1 MTTNQEDLA
10 QAAKHLRVLYDEL
23 NQAKYDRL
31 PAPEV
36 STTHSNRQKGPMD
49 PAPIWTLSDDEY
61 FTKRLNQMVCD
72 AAGRIDGNHK
82 PTLDGR
88 QLSDWLSWY
97 AGPVSQLDFAD
108 DILDEVRWQIRE
120 LDHRLRRTRPPEP
133 VAKPQEVWLTARTIC
148 FRLKQMGFDL
158 SPELLRKWAER
169 GKIQSRSSN
178 ARRNQYS
185 MGEVLDEIRRRRSTI
200 PKANTAIFEDSGQ

>member
-1 MTTNQEDLA
+1 MNVEQEDLA

-23 NQAKYDRL
+23 NQAKYDRP

-36 STTHSNRQKGPMD
+36 STAHSNRQKGPMD
-49 PAPIWTLSDDEY
+49 PAPIWTLSDDEH

-72 AAGRIDGNHK
+72 AAGRIEGNHK

-88 QLSDWLSWY
+88 QLADWLAWY

-120 LDHRLRRTRPPEP
+120 LDHRLRRTRVFVP
-133 VAKPQEVWLTARTIC
+133 ADKEVWLTARTIC
-148 FRLKQMGFDL
+148 YKLTQQGYAIT
-158 SPELLRKWAER
+158 PELLRKWAER
-169 GKIQSRSSN
+169 GTIRKKTRENSRNLYLMSEVANRVNLKRPSEN
-178 ARRNQYS
+178 RG
-185 MGEVLDEIRRRRSTI
+185 GEYE
-200 PKANTAIFEDSGQ
+200 

>member
-10 QAAKHLRVLYDEL
+10 HAAKQLRVLYEEL
-23 NQAKYDRL
+23 NQAKYDRP

-49 PAPIWTLSDDEY
+49 PAPIWTLSDDEH

-72 AAGRIDGNHK
+72 AAGRIEGNHR

-88 QLSDWLSWY
+88 QLSDWLAWY

-120 LDHRLRRTRPPEP
+120 LDHRLRRTRPPTP
-133 VAKPQEVWLTARTIC
+133 VEEPQEVWLTARTIC
-148 FRLKQMGFDL
+148 YKLNQQGYNITPD
-158 SPELLRKWAER
+158 LLRKWAER
-169 GKIQSRSSN
+169 KQISSKRQSAKQVSYRLN
-178 ARRNQYS
+178 DVIERMKRY
-185 MGEVLDEIRRRRSTI
+185 
-200 PKANTAIFEDSGQ
+200 

>member
-10 QAAKHLRVLYDEL
+10 HAAKHLRVLYDEL
-23 NQAKYDRL
+23 NQAKYDRP

-49 PAPIWTLSDDEY
+49 PAPIWTLSDDAF
-61 FTKRLNQMVCD
+61 FTERLNQMVCD
-72 AAGRIDGNHK
+72 AAGRIDGDHK

-88 QLSDWLSWY
+88 QLADWLAWY

-120 LDHRLRRTRPPEP
+120 LDHRLRRTRPPVPVREP
-133 VAKPQEVWLTARTIC
+133 KEVWLTARTIC

-169 GKIQSRSSN
+169 GKIQSRSSD

-185 MGEVLDEIRRRRSTI
+185 MGEVLDEIQRRRSAI
-200 PKANTAIFEDSGQ
+200 PEANTAICEESGQ

>member
-10 QAAKHLRVLYDEL
+10 HAAKQLRVLYEEL
-23 NQAKYDRL
+23 NQAKYDRP

-49 PAPIWTLSDDEY
+49 PAPIWTLSDDEH

-88 QLSDWLSWY
+88 QLADWLAWY

-133 VAKPQEVWLTARTIC
+133 VAKTQEIWLTARTIC
-148 FRLKQMGFDL
+148 YKLRQQGYNV
-158 SPELLRKWAER
+158 SPELLRKWTER
-169 GKIQSRSSN
+169 GKLRHSTTFQKENKYLYVEVYGLVVKNSN
-178 ARRNQYS
+178 KNHLNVHPRQ
-185 MGEVLDEIRRRRSTI
+185 
-200 PKANTAIFEDSGQ
+200 

>member
-1 MTTNQEDLA
+1 MNVDQEDLA

-23 NQAKYDRL
+23 NQAKYDRP

-49 PAPIWTLSDDEY
+49 PAPIWTLSDDEH

-72 AAGRIDGNHK
+72 AAGRIEGNHK

-88 QLSDWLSWY
+88 QLCHWLAWH

-108 DILDEVRWQIRE
+108 DILDELQHQTRE
-120 LDHRLRRTRPPEP
+120 LNHKLKRTRPLVP
-133 VAKPQEVWLTARTIC
+133 VGEPQEVWLSGRSLTYKLRQRGYDITP
-148 FRLKQMGFDL
+148 D
-158 SPELLRKWAER
+158 LLRKWAER
-169 GKIQSRSSN
+169 GKIRSHKLG
-178 ARRNQYS
+178 RRENLY
-185 MGEVLDEIRRRRSTI
+185 EVSGVY
-200 PKANTAIFEDSGQ
+200 KAIGNNSG

>member
-1 MTTNQEDLA
+1 MNVDQEDLA
-10 QAAKHLRVLYDEL
+10 QAAKHLRVLYEEL
-23 NQAKYDRL
+23 NQAKYDRP

-49 PAPIWTLSDDEY
+49 PAPIWTLSDDEH

-88 QLSDWLSWY
+88 QLADWLAWY

-120 LDHRLRRTRPPEP
+120 LDYRLRRTRPPMP
-133 VAKPQEVWLTARTIC
+133 VDNNQEIWLTAKTIC
-148 FRLKQMGFDL
+148 YRLRQQGYDIT
-158 SPELLRKWAER
+158 PELLRKWAER
-169 GKIQSRSSN
+169 GKVQ
-178 ARRNQYS
+178 
-185 MGEVLDEIRRRRSTI
+185 RRRADNGRWAYLLSECVVRI
-200 PKANTAIFEDSGQ
+200 RHGQTRGESPTTPI

>member
-1 MTTNQEDLA
+1 MNVDQEDLA
-10 QAAKHLRVLYDEL
+10 QAAKHLRVLYEEL
-23 NQAKYDRL
+23 NQAKYDRP

-49 PAPIWTLSDDEY
+49 PAPIWTLSDDEH

-72 AAGRIDGNHK
+72 AAGRIEGNHR

-88 QLSDWLSWY
+88 QLSDWLAWH

-133 VAKPQEVWLTARTIC
+133 IAKPQEVWLTARTIC
-148 FRLKQMGFDL
+148 YRVPTLT
-158 SPELLRKWAER
+158 PEQLRKWGER
-169 GKIQSRSSN
+169 GRVQ
-178 ARRNQYS
+178 
-185 MGEVLDEIRRRRSTI
+185 RRRLASGSWGYLASECIERIVDTQTKSTT
-200 PKANTAIFEDSGQ
+200 PGQSKPI

>member
-1 MTTNQEDLA
+1 MNVDQEDLA

-23 NQAKYDRL
+23 NQAKYDRP

-49 PAPIWTLSDDEY
+49 PAPIWTLSDDEH

-72 AAGRIDGNHK
+72 AAGRIEGNHR

-88 QLSDWLSWY
+88 QLSDWLAWY

-120 LDHRLRRTRPPEP
+120 LDHRLRRTRPPTP
-133 VAKPQEVWLTARTIC
+133 VEEPQEVWLTARTIC
-148 FRLKQMGFDL
+148 YKLNQQGYNITPD
-158 SPELLRKWAER
+158 LLRKWAER
-169 GKIQSRSSN
+169 KQISSKRQSAKQVSYRLN
-178 ARRNQYS
+178 DVIERMKRY
-185 MGEVLDEIRRRRSTI
+185 
-200 PKANTAIFEDSGQ
+200 

>member
-1 MTTNQEDLA
+1 MNVDQEDLA

-23 NQAKYDRL
+23 NQAKYDRP

-49 PAPIWTLSDDEY
+49 PAPIWTLSDDEH

-72 AAGRIDGNHK
+72 AAGRIEGNHK

-88 QLSDWLSWY
+88 QLTDWLAWH

-120 LDHRLRRTRPPEP
+120 LDHRLRRTRPLEP
-133 VAKPQEVWLTARTIC
+133 TGKQEVWLTARTIC
-148 FRLKQMGFDL
+148 YKLTQQGYAIT
-158 SPELLRKWAER
+158 PELLRKWAER
-169 GKIQSRSSN
+169 RKIESKVSALGKVTYPL
-178 ARRNQYS
+178 RN
-185 MGEVLDEIRRRRSTI
+185 VIRI
-200 PKANTAIFEDSGQ
+200 LENGYGIHSGQA

>member
-1 MTTNQEDLA
+1 MNVDQEALA
-10 QAAKHLRVLYDEL
+10 QAAKQLRVLYEEL
-23 NQAKYDRL
+23 NQAKYDRP

-49 PAPIWTLSDDEY
+49 PAPIWTLSDDEH

-88 QLSDWLSWY
+88 QLADWLAWY

-133 VAKPQEVWLTARTIC
+133 IAKPQEVWLTARTIC
-148 FRLKQMGFDL
+148 YRVPTLT
-158 SPELLRKWAER
+158 PEQLRKWGER
-169 GKIQSRSSN
+169 GRVQ
-178 ARRNQYS
+178 
-185 MGEVLDEIRRRRSTI
+185 RRRLASGSWGYLASECIERIVDTQTKSTT
-200 PKANTAIFEDSGQ
+200 PGQSKPI

>member
-10 QAAKHLRVLYDEL
+10 HAAKQLRVLYEEL
-23 NQAKYDRL
+23 NQAKYDRP

-49 PAPIWTLSDDEY
+49 PAPIWTLSDDEH

-88 QLSDWLSWY
+88 QLADWLAWY

-133 VAKPQEVWLTARTIC
+133 VAKPQEKWLTARTIC
-148 FRLKQMGFDL
+148 YKLRQQGYNV
-158 SPELLRKWAER
+158 SPELLRKWTER
-169 GKIQSRSSN
+169 GKLRHSTTFQKENKYLYVEVYGLVVENSN
-178 ARRNQYS
+178 KNHLNVHPRQ
-185 MGEVLDEIRRRRSTI
+185 
-200 PKANTAIFEDSGQ
+200 

>member
-10 QAAKHLRVLYDEL
+10 QAAKHLRVLYEEL
-23 NQAKYDRL
+23 NQAKYDRP

-49 PAPIWTLSDDEY
+49 PAPIWTLSDDEH

-88 QLSDWLSWY
+88 QLADWLAWY

-133 VAKPQEVWLTARTIC
+133 VAKTQEIWLTARTIC
-148 FRLKQMGFDL
+148 YKLRQQGYNV
-158 SPELLRKWAER
+158 SPELLRKWTER
-169 GKIQSRSSN
+169 GKLRHSTTFQKENKYLYVEVYGLVVENSN
-178 ARRNQYS
+178 KNHLNVHPRQ
-185 MGEVLDEIRRRRSTI
+185 
-200 PKANTAIFEDSGQ
+200 

>member
-1 MTTNQEDLA
+1 MNVDQEALA
-10 QAAKHLRVLYDEL
+10 QAAKQLRILYEEL
-23 NQAKYDRL
+23 NQAKYDR
-31 PAPEV
+31 PPVPEV

-49 PAPIWTLSDDEY
+49 PAPIWTLSDDEH

-88 QLSDWLSWY
+88 QLADWLAWY

-120 LDHRLRRTRPPEP
+120 LDHRLRRTRPPML
-133 VAKPQEVWLTARTIC
+133 VDDSQEVWLTAKTIC
-148 FRLKQMGFDL
+148 YKLRQQGHNV

-169 GKIQSRSSN
+169 RKIESKVSALGKAIYPL
-178 ARRNQYS
+178 RN
-185 MGEVLDEIRRRRSTI
+185 VIRI
-200 PKANTAIFEDSGQ
+200 LENGHGIHSGQA

>member
-1 MTTNQEDLA
+1 MNVNQEDLA
-10 QAAKHLRVLYDEL
+10 QAAKQLRVLYEEL
-23 NQAKYDRL
+23 NQAKYDRP

-49 PAPIWTLSDDEY
+49 PAPIWTLSDDEH

-72 AAGRIDGNHK
+72 SAGRIEGNHK

-88 QLSDWLSWY
+88 QLADWIAWY

-120 LDHRLRRTRPPEP
+120 LDHRLRRTRPPAPIGEP
-133 VAKPQEVWLTARTIC
+133 KEVWLTARTIC
-148 FRLKQMGFDL
+148 YKLRQQGHNV

-169 GKIQSRSSN
+169 GKISSQRIGPRSN
-178 ARRNQYS
+178 VYS
-185 MGEVLDEIRRRRSTI
+185 LSEVLKMPYI
-200 PKANTAIFEDSGQ
+200 N

>member
-10 QAAKHLRVLYDEL
+10 HAAKQLRVLYEEL
-23 NQAKYDRL
+23 NQAKYDRP

-49 PAPIWTLSDDEY
+49 PAPIWTLSDDEH

-88 QLSDWLSWY
+88 QLADWLAWY

-120 LDHRLRRTRPPEP
+120 LDHKLRRTRPPEP
-133 VAKPQEVWLTARTIC
+133 IDKPQEVWLTARTIC
-148 FRLKQMGFDL
+148 YKLRQKGYDV

-169 GKIQSRSSN
+169 RKIESKVSVLGKVTYPL
-178 ARRNQYS
+178 RN
-185 MGEVLDEIRRRRSTI
+185 VIRI
-200 PKANTAIFEDSGQ
+200 LENGHGIH

>member
-1 MTTNQEDLA
+1 MNVDQEDLA
-10 QAAKHLRVLYDEL
+10 QAAKCLRVLYEEL
-23 NQAKYDRL
+23 NQAKYDRP

-49 PAPIWTLSDDEY
+49 PAPIWTLSDDEH

-72 AAGRIDGNHK
+72 AAGRIEGNHK

-88 QLSDWLSWY
+88 QLTDWLAWH

-120 LDHRLRRTRPPEP
+120 LDYRLRRTRPPMP
-133 VAKPQEVWLTARTIC
+133 VDGNQEIWLTAKTIC
-148 FRLKQMGFDL
+148 YRLRQQGHDVT
-158 SPELLRKWAER
+158 PERLRKWAER
-169 GKIQSRSSN
+169 GRVHTRKASSGVNAYSLKDVLNLVRSN
-178 ARRNQYS
+178 
-185 MGEVLDEIRRRRSTI
+185 
-200 PKANTAIFEDSGQ
+200 

>member
-1 MTTNQEDLA
+1 MNVDQEALA
-10 QAAKHLRVLYDEL
+10 QAAKQLRVLYEEL
-23 NQAKYDRL
+23 NQAKYDRP

-49 PAPIWTLSDDEY
+49 PAPIWTLSDDEH

-88 QLSDWLSWY
+88 QLADWIAWY

-120 LDHRLRRTRPPEP
+120 LDHRLRRTRPPMP
-133 VAKPQEVWLTARTIC
+133 VDDDQEVWLTAKTIC
-148 FRLKQMGFDL
+148 YRLRQQGYDIT
-158 SPELLRKWAER
+158 PELLRKWDER
-169 GKIQSRSSN
+169 DKIRSN
-178 ARRNQYS
+178 AKEGQKKKYS
-185 MGEVLDEIRRRRSTI
+185 LNDCVKRLPRPQMQPRKEFDGTC
-200 PKANTAIFEDSGQ
+200 

>member
-23 NQAKYDRL
+23 NQAKYDRP

-49 PAPIWTLSDDEY
+49 PAPIWTLSDDAF
-61 FTKRLNQMVCD
+61 FTERLNQMVCD
-72 AAGRIDGNHK
+72 AAGRIEGNHR

-88 QLSDWLSWY
+88 QLTDWLAWY

-120 LDHRLRRTRPPEP
+120 LDHKLRRTRPPQPIGEP
-133 VAKPQEVWLTARTIC
+133 KEVWLTARTIC
-148 FRLKQMGFDL
+148 YKLNQQGYNITPD
-158 SPELLRKWAER
+158 LLRKWAER
-169 GKIQSRSSN
+169 KQISSKRQSAKQVSYRLN
-178 ARRNQYS
+178 DVIERMKRY
-185 MGEVLDEIRRRRSTI
+185 
-200 PKANTAIFEDSGQ
+200 

>member
-1 MTTNQEDLA
+1 MKVDQEDLA

-23 NQAKYDRL
+23 NQAKYDRP

-49 PAPIWTLSDDEY
+49 PAPIWTLSDDEH

-72 AAGRIDGNHK
+72 AAGRIEGNHK

-88 QLSDWLSWY
+88 QLTDWLAWH

-133 VAKPQEVWLTARTIC
+133 IGEPKEVWLTARTIS
-148 FRLKQMGFDL
+148 LKLRSVTTEQV
-158 SPELLRKWAER
+158 RKWGER
-169 GKIQSRSSN
+169 GLV
-178 ARRNQYS
+178 RRKR
-185 MGEVLDEIRRRRSTI
+185 L
-200 PKANTAIFEDSGQ
+200 ASGRWGYLASECVERISEPNIESDTSGPGAPI

>member
-1 MTTNQEDLA
+1 MNVDQEDLA
-10 QAAKHLRVLYDEL
+10 QAAKHLRVLYEEL
-23 NQAKYDRL
+23 NQAKYDRP

-36 STTHSNRQKGPMD
+36 STKHSNRQKGPMD
-49 PAPIWTLSDDEY
+49 PAPIWTLSDDEH

-72 AAGRIDGNHK
+72 AAGRIEGNHK

-88 QLSDWLSWY
+88 QLADWLAWH

-133 VAKPQEVWLTARTIC
+133 IGEPKEVWLTARTVC
-148 FRLKQMGFDL
+148 YRLRQQGYAIT
-158 SPELLRKWAER
+158 PALLRKWAER
-169 GKIQSRSSN
+169 RKIESKVSALGKVTYPL
-178 ARRNQYS
+178 RN
-185 MGEVLDEIRRRRSTI
+185 VIRI
-200 PKANTAIFEDSGQ
+200 LENGYGIHSGQA

>member
-1 MTTNQEDLA
+1 MHVDQEDLA
-10 QAAKHLRVLYDEL
+10 QAAKNLRVLYDEL
-23 NQAKYDRL
+23 NQAKYDRP

-49 PAPIWTLSDDEY
+49 PAPIWTLSDDEH

-72 AAGRIDGNHK
+72 AAGRIEGNHK

-88 QLSDWLSWY
+88 QLTDWLAWH

-120 LDHRLRRTRPPEP
+120 LDHRLRRTRPPTP
-133 VAKPQEVWLTARTIC
+133 VEEPQEVWLTARTIC
-148 FRLKQMGFDL
+148 YKLNQQGYSITPD
-158 SPELLRKWAER
+158 LLRKWAER
-169 GKIQSRSSN
+169 KQISSKRQSAKQVSYRLN
-178 ARRNQYS
+178 DVIERMKRY
-185 MGEVLDEIRRRRSTI
+185 
-200 PKANTAIFEDSGQ
+200 

>member
-1 MTTNQEDLA
+1 MNVDQEALA
-10 QAAKHLRVLYDEL
+10 QAAKQLRVLYEEL
-23 NQAKYDRL
+23 NQAKYDRP

-36 STTHSNRQKGPMD
+36 STTHSNRQKGPLD
-49 PAPIWTLSDDEY
+49 PAPIWTLSDDEH

-88 QLSDWLSWY
+88 QLADWLAWY

-120 LDHRLRRTRPPEP
+120 LDHRLRRTRPPEL

-148 FRLKQMGFDL
+148 YKLRQQGHNV

-169 GKIQSRSSN
+169 GKLRHSTTFQKENKYLYVEVYGLVVENSN
-178 ARRNQYS
+178 KNHLNVHPRQ
-185 MGEVLDEIRRRRSTI
+185 
-200 PKANTAIFEDSGQ
+200 

>member
-10 QAAKHLRVLYDEL
+10 QAAKHLRILYEEL
-23 NQAKYDRL
+23 NQAKYDR
-31 PAPEV
+31 PSAPEV

-49 PAPIWTLSDDEY
+49 PAPIWTLSDDAF
-61 FTKRLNQMVCD
+61 FTERLNQMVCD

-88 QLSDWLSWY
+88 QLTDWLAWY

-120 LDHRLRRTRPPEP
+120 LDHKLRRTRPPAPIEGP
-133 VAKPQEVWLTARTIC
+133 KEVWLTARTIC
-148 FRLKQMGFDL
+148 YKLQQQGYDVK
-158 SPELLRKWAER
+158 PTLLRKWAER
-169 GKIQSRSSN
+169 GKVTSTKSGNGSNYYLLSDVVSVIRQGEQTCQETDSRN
-178 ARRNQYS
+178 R
-185 MGEVLDEIRRRRSTI
+185 D
-200 PKANTAIFEDSGQ
+200 PIFG

>member
-1 MTTNQEDLA
+1 MNVNQEDLA
-10 QAAKHLRVLYDEL
+10 QAAKQLRVLYEEL
-23 NQAKYDRL
+23 NQAKYDRP

-49 PAPIWTLSDDEY
+49 PAPIWTLSDDEH

-72 AAGRIDGNHK
+72 AAGRIEGNHK

-88 QLSDWLSWY
+88 QLADWLAWY

-120 LDHRLRRTRPPEP
+120 LDHRLRRTRPPAPIGEP
-133 VAKPQEVWLTARTIC
+133 KEVWLTARTIC
-148 FRLKQMGFDL
+148 YKLRQQGHNV

-169 GKIQSRSSN
+169 GKISSQRIGPRSN
-178 ARRNQYS
+178 VYS
-185 MGEVLDEIRRRRSTI
+185 LSEVLKMPYI
-200 PKANTAIFEDSGQ
+200 N

>member
-1 MTTNQEDLA
+1 MNVNQEALA
-10 QAAKHLRVLYDEL
+10 QAAKHLRVLYEEL
-23 NQAKYDRL
+23 NQAKYDRP

-49 PAPIWTLSDDEY
+49 PAPIWTLSDDEH

-72 AAGRIDGNHK
+72 AAGRIEGNHR

-88 QLSDWLSWY
+88 QLSDWLAWY

-120 LDHRLRRTRPPEP
+120 LDHRLRRTRPPTP
-133 VAKPQEVWLTARTIC
+133 VEEPQEVWLTARTIC
-148 FRLKQMGFDL
+148 YKLNQQGYNITPD
-158 SPELLRKWAER
+158 LLRKWAER
-169 GKIQSRSSN
+169 KQISSKRQSAKQVSYRLN
-178 ARRNQYS
+178 DVIERMKRY
-185 MGEVLDEIRRRRSTI
+185 
-200 PKANTAIFEDSGQ
+200 

>member
-10 QAAKHLRVLYDEL
+10 HAAKQLRVLYEEL
-23 NQAKYDRL
+23 NQAKYDRP

-49 PAPIWTLSDDEY
+49 PAPIWTLSDDEH

-88 QLSDWLSWY
+88 QLADWLAWY

-133 VAKPQEVWLTARTIC
+133 VAKPQEIWLTARTIC
-148 FRLKQMGFDL
+148 YKLRQQGYNV
-158 SPELLRKWAER
+158 SPELLRKWTER
-169 GKIQSRSSN
+169 GKLRHSTTFQKENKYLYVEVYGLVVENSN
-178 ARRNQYS
+178 KNHLNVHPRQ
-185 MGEVLDEIRRRRSTI
+185 
-200 PKANTAIFEDSGQ
+200 

>member
-1 MTTNQEDLA
+1 MNVDQEDLA

-23 NQAKYDRL
+23 NQAKYDRP

-88 QLSDWLSWY
+88 QLTDWLTWY

-120 LDHRLRRTRPPEP
+120 LDHRLRRTRPPAPIGEP
-133 VAKPQEVWLTARTIC
+133 KEVWLTARTIC
-148 FRLKQMGFDL
+148 YKLNQQGYNITPD
-158 SPELLRKWAER
+158 LLRKWAER
-169 GKIQSRSSN
+169 KQISSKRQSAKQVSYRLN
-178 ARRNQYS
+178 DVIERMKRY
-185 MGEVLDEIRRRRSTI
+185 
-200 PKANTAIFEDSGQ
+200 